1 MPVTLKQAMQ
11 AVYSLLRDPPQEKLY
26 FEDVRDRLNDRLR
39 GFVEDMDLSGR
50 DHRTVTTDID
60 VAEDDIDYTVAV
72 ANVPDFEP
80 VTLEYSRNTS
90 SSSRAWYEA
99 KLIPFAAWSQHAGT
113 DRLVAS
119 FYGSF
124 SLVEGQKLKL
134 NIAQADVATTYFRLS
149 YRLPLLTLV
158 QEGER
163 PPIPEGH
170 MPLLHYGGALDC
182 IDIVKDD
189 SKPWI
194 DWVARTTPK
203 YLNRYDEELKRW
215 NAYLEKSVEDPVQP
229 LRAFDAFRRS
239 RGRQMPRAYL
249 PRA

>member
-1 MPVTLKQAMQ
+1 MPVTMKMAQV

-50 DHRTVTTDID
+50 DHRTVTTDVD
-60 VAEDDIDYTVAV
+60 VTEDDIDYTVSV
-72 ANVPDFEP
+72 PNVPDFEP
-80 VTLEYSRNTS
+80 VTLEYSRNTNT
-90 SSSRAWYEA
+90 SSRAWFQA
-99 KLIPFAAWSQHAGT
+99 NLIPFAAWSQHAGT
-113 DRLVAS
+113 DRVVAS
-119 FYGSF
+119 FYGSYA
-124 SLVEGQKLKL
+124 LVEGQKLRL
-134 NIAQADVATTYFRLS
+134 NIAQADVARTYFRLS

-163 PPIPEGH
+163 PPIPEGN
-170 MPLLHYGGALDC
+170 MPLLHYAGALDC

-189 SKPWI
+189 SPAWI
-194 DWVARTTPK
+194 AWVARTTPK

-215 NAYLEKSVEDPVQP
+215 NAYLEKSVEDPIQP
-229 LRAFDAFRRS
+229 LRHFDTFRR
-239 RGRQMPRAYL
+239 GRRSGMPRAYL